1 MILSILTTKRKL
13 YILGEQIMMSMNRRK
28 YFPDSSILNRMM
40 EDIWIDVGSKTYNNS
55 LRDTVLGLKK
65 EIEKR
70 E

>member
-1 MILSILTTKRKL
+1 MVASKTEM
-13 YILGEQIMMSMNRRK
+13 EQIIDILLE
-28 YFPDSSILNRMM
+28 YFPDISILNRMM

>member
-1 MILSILTTKRKL
+1 MVASKTEM
-13 YILGEQIMMSMNRRK
+13 EQIIDILLE

-40 EDIWIDVGSKTYNNS
+40 EDIWTDVGSKTYNNS

>member
-1 MILSILTTKRKL
+1 MVASKTEM
-13 YILGEQIMMSMNRRK
+13 EQIIDILLE

>member
-1 MILSILTTKRKL
+1 MVASKNEM
-13 YILGEQIMMSMNRRK
+13 EQIIDILLE